1 MYLCTQKKEIMQ
13 FATKI
18 NKAKHYLS
26 DFRTL
31 FVVWLVMALVPWLRI
46 WIKGKF
52 DLDYSIFYHSFWHAC
67 QQMPLYIIYPED
79 GNYFLYGPLFPLLM
93 APLAILPYQL
103 GRLCWMLII
112 TFVPYWSVR
121 KSLFTTHQQLFILW
135 FIAVEAYTCILD
147 SESNSLILACL
158 LFTYYLTEKEK
169 DCWAAF
175 LIALGT
181 VTKLYGIVGLAFLP
195 FSRHKVKFCGWFVAW
210 MLILLVLPMLTFGI
224 DYVWGQYFEW
234 YDVLVH
240 KNNLNQ
246 FAAGQNISL
255 LGIVRKVSGIATY
268 SDLWLIIPG
277 LILFGLPYLRFSQ
290 YRYDAFRQTILASV
304 LMFVVLFS
312 TGSESYGYII
322 AMGGVAIWF
331 TAVPWKRTRWDIILM
346 VFAFIITSM
355 SPSDLFPKQIW
366 RELIK
371 PYSLKALPVVLIWLK
386 LSYELL
392 TKNYNERYEDNY
404 HPDSVL

>member
-1 MYLCTQKKEIMQ
+1 MAESTI
-13 FATKI
+13 FGKI
-18 NKAKHYLS
+18 KRCLS
-26 DFRTL
+26 DFRIV
-31 FVVWLVMALVPWLRI
+31 FSVWLIMAIVPWLRI
-46 WIKGKF
+46 WLKGKF
-52 DLDYSIFYHSFWHAC
+52 DLDYSIFYHSFWHAW

-79 GNYFLYGPLFPLLM
+79 DNYFLYGPLFPLLM
-93 APLAILPYQL
+93 APLAVLPYQL

-121 KSLFTTHQQLFILW
+121 QSFFNKSQQLFILW

-169 DCWAAF
+169 DCWAAM

-181 VTKLYGIVGLAFLP
+181 VTKIYGIAGLAFLP
-195 FSRHKVKFCGWFVAW
+195 FSKHKLKFLGWLAAW
-210 MLILLVLPMLTFGI
+210 MVILAILPMLAFGPE
-224 DYVWGQYFEW
+224 YVCREYYAW
-234 YDVLVH
+234 YDVVAQ
-240 KNNLNQ
+240 KNELNQ

-277 LILFGLPYLRFSQ
+277 MIAFALPYLRFNQ
-290 YRYDAFRQTILASV
+290 YRHEPFRMMMMASV

-322 AMGGVAIWF
+322 AMTGVAIWYT
-331 TAVPWKRTRWDIILM
+331 TAPWKRSRWDLALII
-346 VFAFIITSM
+346 FAFIITSM

-371 PYSLKALPVVLIWLK
+371 PYSLKALPVVLIWFK
-386 LSYELL
+386 LTCELL
-392 TKNYNERYEDNY
+392 VRDYK
-404 HPDSVL
+404 L